1 MSKIMESI
9 LNITLVIGFQ
19 IAVYVVFLRSKIMA
33 WGASKDEVAIS
44 LIGDDLAQN
53 VSSTRAISINA
64 SIPEVW
70 KWVIQ
75 LGADRG
81 GFFSYLFLEKA
92 LGYKACEENPTP
104 EFQEMEVGRNVPG
117 SIDESKSVIK
127 YNFRV
132 VAVETGKSFVL
143 ENWGAFVLKEIN
155 SKQTRLIVRTHE
167 QMLPNLKSKFEDFI
181 FMPLHYIMERRMLMG
196 MKARVEGRRLS
207 ETSDNLWL
215 LGVFLSG
222 VGIAVNVLFGQGVLH
237 VSLSI
242 IYGILWLLTFLIFE
256 PKPKY
261 SLSLLLLEAV
271 TIFMIVVA
279 GK

>member
-1 MSKIMESI
+1 MSQIMEFI
-9 LNITLVIGFQ
+9 LNIALVIGVQ
-19 IAVYVVFLRSKIMA
+19 IIVYAVFLRSKIMA
-33 WGASKDEVAIS
+33 WGASAEEATMPLV
-44 LIGDDLAQN
+44 GDDLAPGI
-53 VSSTRAISINA
+53 SSTRAISINA
-64 SIPEVW
+64 PISEVW
-70 KWVIQ
+70 KWIIQ

-81 GFFSYLFLEKA
+81 GFFSYSFLERV
-92 LGYKACEENPTP
+92 LGYKAREENPTL

-143 ENWGAFVLKEIN
+143 ENWGTFVLKEIN

-167 QMLPNLKSKFEDFI
+167 PRLPDLISKIADFF

-222 VGIAVNVLFGQGVLH
+222 IGIAVSVLFGQGVLN

-271 TIFMIVVA
+271 TIIMSVVA

>member
-1 MSKIMESI
+1 MSQTMEFT
-9 LNITLVIGFQ
+9 LNIVLVVGVQ
-19 IAVYVVFLRSKIMA
+19 IVIYAVFLRSKIMA
-33 WGASKDEVAIS
+33 WGASADEATMP
-44 LIGDDLAQN
+44 LIGDDLAPGT
-53 VSSTRAISINA
+53 SSTRAISINA
-64 SIPEVW
+64 PISEVW
-70 KWVIQ
+70 KWIIQ

-81 GFFSYLFLEKA
+81 GFFSYSFLEKV
-92 LGYKACEENPTP
+92 LGYKAREENPTL

-155 SKQTRLIVRTHE
+155 SKETRLIVRTHE
-167 QMLPNLKSKFEDFI
+167 PTLPDLISKIADFF

-207 ETSDNLWL
+207 EVSDNLWL

-222 VGIAVNVLFGQGVLH
+222 VGIAVSVLFGQGILN
-237 VSLSI
+237 VSLSV

-261 SLSLLLLEAV
+261 SLSLLLLEAM
-271 TIFMIVVA
+271 TIIMM
-279 GK
+279 

>member
-1 MSKIMESI
+1 MSQIMEFI
-9 LNITLVIGFQ
+9 LNIALVIGVQ
-19 IAVYVVFLRSKIMA
+19 IAVYAVFLRSKIMA
-33 WGASKDEVAIS
+33 WGASAEEAIMP
-44 LIGDDLAQN
+44 LVGDDLAPGI
-53 VSSTRAISINA
+53 SSTRAISINA
-64 SIPEVW
+64 PISEVW
-70 KWVIQ
+70 KWIIQ

-81 GFFSYLFLEKA
+81 GFFSYSFLEKV
-92 LGYKACEENPTP
+92 LGYQAREENPTL

-117 SIDESKSVIK
+117 SIDESKSIIK

-143 ENWGAFVLKEIN
+143 ENWGTFVLKEIN

-167 QMLPNLKSKFEDFI
+167 PRLPNLKSKIADFF

-207 ETSDNLWL
+207 ATSDNWWL

-222 VGIAVNVLFGQGVLH
+222 VGIVANILFGQGVLNI
-237 VSLSI
+237 SLSV

-256 PKPKY
+256 PKPQY

-271 TIFMIVVA
+271 TIVMSAVA

>member
-1 MSKIMESI
+1 MSQIMEFI
-9 LNITLVIGFQ
+9 LNIALVIGVQ
-19 IAVYVVFLRSKIMA
+19 IIVYAVFLRSKIMA
-33 WGASKDEVAIS
+33 WGASAEEATMPLVGDE
-44 LIGDDLAQN
+44 LAPGI
-53 VSSTRAISINA
+53 SSTRAISINA
-64 SIPEVW
+64 PISEVW
-70 KWVIQ
+70 KWIIQ

-81 GFFSYLFLEKA
+81 GFFSYSFLEKV
-92 LGYKACEENPTP
+92 LGYKAREENPAL

-143 ENWGAFVLKEIN
+143 ENWGTFVLKEIN

-167 QMLPNLKSKFEDFI
+167 PRLPDLISKIADFF

-207 ETSDNLWL
+207 ATSDNLWL

-222 VGIAVNVLFGQGVLH
+222 IGIAVSVLFGQGVLN

-256 PKPKY
+256 PRPKY

-271 TIFMIVVA
+271 TIIMSVVA